1 MHKLP
6 ALPLHSRGDVC
17 THSFCVHVA
26 CQVGLFYEE
35 LVEADIFSPHEPA
48 IKTVAGALADPTLWH
63 NRYGVGLVGI
73 IKLDEVVIV
82 GWRWRWVHAYDE

>member
-48 IKTVAGALADPTLWH
+48 IKMVAGALAGPNTMAQQVRCGPSG
-63 NRYGVGLVGI
+63 NN
-73 IKLDEVVIV
+73 
-82 GWRWRWVHAYDE
+82 